1 MFDKISKLLAI
12 DGISNNI
19 YILAGILILSVL
31 VVIGL
36 VFAFLKLT
44 GILPKKEK
52 REKPEKP
59 AKKSKDKKGRKNKAK
74 EDNESSIEE
83 TVTSDV
89 IEKANESEVSEETSK
104 DDKDDSLTG
113 KKKGKNKKAV
123 ITDEEADALTVSVAS
138 LNERKSNKKDKK
150 QKDKKKNK
158 KPLSPNKKLKK
169 AKKQA
174 KKIKIP
180 RTVQDSIPYEQV
192 YEEDGIIETSKGV
205 FTKSY
210 LLKDVNYQ
218 IAKPKEQEEMFQKYG
233 DFLNGFDPT
242 THFEISIIQKKIN
255 MSDFESKVML
265 KEEDD
270 GLDELRHEY
279 NDLIRN
285 NLLEGK
291 NNLVKEKYLTV
302 SIKALSYS
310 EAQAKFA
317 KLDNEINTDIKK
329 IGNSSATVVP
339 TAKRLEILHDIYNDV
354 EDSEFCNNFVQNEKG
369 RFVPAEEKFSFKIMR
384 QSGLTT
390 KDMIGPASMK
400 FENDYGMLGDKYF
413 RALYLRTLPTF
424 LGDTVL
430 RDITDTDCNMIT
442 SMFFEPVDPQE
453 AIKLARNQVR
463 NINSNLAERQQKSSQ
478 RGISPELISP
488 ELRDAS
494 EEAHELLRD
503 LTGKNQKLFYTTFVI
518 VHFADTKEQLE
529 LDTKSIMSIG
539 RGLVCD
545 IKKLVYQQE
554 NGLNTALPL
563 ALNQLH
569 IKRSLTTE
577 SAAVFMPFVNQELN
591 DTDGG
596 LFYGTNSISG
606 NLALFN
612 RIKRKNANGFI
623 FGQPGSGK
631 SMAAKFEAF
640 RVYIARP
647 KDRVIIVDPE
657 GEYGPLAK
665 LLGGEVIRISP
676 GKDVHINPFDLEM
689 NYNSEDDPMA
699 IKSDFI
705 ASLCET
711 ISGDRF
717 GITQVQRSI
726 IDRCVNILYRPYLES
741 RDPETNQYDKSKLPT
756 LVDFYNLLREQR
768 GYDAMQLADGLE
780 MYVTGSFNFF
790 AHRTNVEYTKRFVV
804 YDIKDIGTNMTAL
817 GLQVVLDNIWNQ
829 VVAGRDEGRYTW
841 FFADEIHLLFKNR
854 SSAIF
859 LRDLYKRARKY
870 GGIPTGIT
878 QNVSDLLN
886 NDYVATIISNCEY
899 IMMLSQAAPDRAQ
912 LGELFNMSAT
922 EMEKI
927 TNASPGEGLIYDG
940 YVMVPFS
947 NKLPKNTVMYKA
959 MTTKLDEVKDRE
971 KAQEESIKIQDK
983 ESTLSSE
990 NIRKTV

>member
-1 MFDKISKLLAI
+1 MFDKISDVIPI
-12 DGISNNI
+12 DVISNNM
-19 YILAGILILSVL
+19 YILVCILILSVL
-31 VVIGL
+31 IVVGL
-36 VFAFLKLT
+36 VFVFLKLT
-44 GILPKKEK
+44 GISPKKGKGEEGTKKPKKEK
-52 REKPEKP
+52 R
-59 AKKSKDKKGRKNKAK
+59 KKGRQKNSDKENDNKGESK
-74 EDNESSIEE
+74 EDEP
-83 TVTSDV
+83 
-89 IEKANESEVSEETSK
+89 AGSK
-104 DDKDDSLTG
+104 DDLKKD
-113 KKKGKNKKAV
+113 KNLNAT
-123 ITDEEADALTVSVAS
+123 ITDEEADALTISVAS
-138 LNERKSNKKDKK
+138 LNEKKAN
-150 QKDKKKNK
+150 KKNK
-158 KPLSPNKKLKK
+158 KQKEKNKAAKPLSPKKKLKK

-242 THFEISIIQKKIN
+242 THFELSIIQKKIN
-255 MSDFESKVML
+255 MNDFESKVML
-265 KEEDD
+265 KDEND
-270 GLDELRHEY
+270 GLDDLRHEY
-279 NDLIRN
+279 NDLIKS
-285 NLLEGK
+285 NLLEGR
-291 NNLVKEKYLTV
+291 NNLSKEKYLTV
-302 SIKALSYS
+302 SIKATSFS

-317 KLDNEINTDIKK
+317 KIDSEINSDIKK

-354 EDSEFCNNFVQNEKG
+354 EDSEFCNNYVRNEKG
-369 RFVPAEEKFSFKIMR
+369 QFVPAEEKFSFKLMR
-384 QSGLTT
+384 QAGLTT

-400 FENDYGMLGDKYF
+400 FDNDYGRLGDKYF

-424 LGDTVL
+424 LEDTVL

-442 SMFFEPVDPQE
+442 SMYFEPVDPQE
-453 AIKLARNQVR
+453 AIKLARNQQR
-463 NINSNLAERQQKSSQ
+463 NINASLSDRQQKNAQ
-478 RGISPELISP
+478 KLISPELISP
-488 ELRDAS
+488 ELRDAYD
-494 EEAHELLRD
+494 EANELLRD

-529 LDTKSIMSIG
+529 LDTKSIMDIG
-539 RGLVCD
+539 RSLVCD
-545 IKKLVYQQE
+545 IKKLTYQQE

-563 ALNQLH
+563 GLNQLFV
-569 IKRSLTTE
+569 KRSLTTE
-577 SAAVFMPFVNQELN
+577 SAAVFMPFVNQELS

-606 NLALFN
+606 NLALFD
-612 RIKRKNANGFI
+612 RTKRKNANGFI

-631 SMAAKFEAF
+631 SMAAKLEAF
-640 RVYIARP
+640 KVYIARP

-665 LLGGEVIRISP
+665 LLGGEIIRISP

-689 NYNSEDDPMA
+689 NYKSEDDPMA

-726 IDRCVNILYRPYLES
+726 IDRCVNQLYRPYLES
-741 RDPETNQYDKSKLPT
+741 RNPETNEYDKSKLPT

-804 YDIKDIGTNMTAL
+804 YDIKDIGNNMTAL

-829 VVAGRDEGRYTW
+829 VVAGRNEGRYTW
-841 FFADEIHLLFKNR
+841 FFADEIHLLFRNR
-854 SSAIF
+854 SSASF

-878 QNVSDLLN
+878 QNVSDLLRN
-886 NDYVATIISNCEY
+886 EYVETIIANCEY
-899 IMMLSQAAPDRAQ
+899 IMMLSQAATDRAE
-912 LGELFNMSAT
+912 LGTLFNMSAT

-927 TNASPGEGLIYDG
+927 TNANPGEGLIYDG
-940 YVMVPFS
+940 AVMVPFT
-947 NKLPKNTVMYKA
+947 NKLPKNTRMYEV
-959 MTTKLDEVKDRE
+959 MTTKLDEVQERE
-971 KAQEESIKIQDK
+971 KAQKETNKSENEEKDNPSV
-983 ESTLSSE
+983 LSSE
-990 NIRKTV
+990 NLRKTV